1 MDLSCMKN
9 NLQIVPTKYD
19 KSMDLYT
26 LFKTYDENQK
36 YDNGMRAL
44 NNNIIIHLIHLFDV
58 GDGRFW
64 S

>member
-1 MDLSCMKN
+1 MGLSCMKN
-9 NLQIVPTKYD
+9 NLQIVPT

-26 LFKTYDENQK
+26 LFKTYDENQQ

-44 NNNIIIHLIHLFDV
+44 NNNIIIHHIHWFAV

>member
-1 MDLSCMKN
+1 MKN

-19 KSMDLYT
+19 KSMELET
-26 LFKTYDENQK
+26 LFKTYVENQQ

-44 NNNIIIHLIHLFDV
+44 NNNIIIHHIHWFAV